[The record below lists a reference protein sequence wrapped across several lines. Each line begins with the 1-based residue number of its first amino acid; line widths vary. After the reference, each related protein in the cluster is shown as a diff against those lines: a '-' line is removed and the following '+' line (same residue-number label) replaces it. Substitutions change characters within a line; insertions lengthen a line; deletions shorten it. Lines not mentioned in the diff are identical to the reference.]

1 MTAWFSHVKKVM
13 RMHPKKPVRDIL
25 RMATQTYKKKRTKQ
39 HKTRRRRRRPTKTRR
54 KQRRHMRRRK

>member
-25 RMATQTYKKKRTKQ
+25 RIATQTYKKKRTKQ

>member
-25 RMATQTYKKKRTKQ
+25 RIATQTYKKKRTKQ
-39 HKTRRRRRRPTKTRR
+39 HKTRRRRRPTKTRR